1 MPGPGARGRGLLV
14 TAAVLGL
21 AGAFTLGLGLRGT
34 PGPPQ
39 PPAWAAAARPADHTP
54 AVLGRSAPDQISIP
68 SIGLRARLTSSASGP
83 TGRCPRRRPTV
94 PGSPGG
100 TPRARPPASRGPAV
114 ILGHVDTRDG
124 PAVFYDLGRL
134 RPGDTVEVTRRD
146 RTVVVFRIESIEQV
160 PKDRF
165 PTNKV
170 YDPLDYAGL
179 RLITCGGRFDR
190 AGKSFTHN
198 VIASRRRTAIR

>member
-1 MPGPGARGRGLLV
+1 MPGPSARGRALLV

-21 AGAFTLGLGLRGT
+21 TGAFTLGLGLRGT

-39 PPAWAAAARPADHTP
+39 PPAWAATARPVDHTP
-54 AVLGRSAPDQISIP
+54 AVLGRSAPEQISIP
-68 SIGLRARLTSSASGP
+68 SIGLRARLTSLYLGPDGSLSA
-83 TGRCPRRRPTV
+83 
-94 PGSPGG
+94 
-100 TPRARPPASRGPAV
+100 PPAGRPGLAGWYAQGPAPGEPGPAV

-124 PAVFYDLGRL
+124 PAIFYDLGRL

-146 RTVVVFRIESIEQV
+146 RAVVVFRIESIEQV

-190 AGKSFTHN
+190 AGKSYTHN
-198 VIASRRRTAIR
+198 VIAYAHQTAIR